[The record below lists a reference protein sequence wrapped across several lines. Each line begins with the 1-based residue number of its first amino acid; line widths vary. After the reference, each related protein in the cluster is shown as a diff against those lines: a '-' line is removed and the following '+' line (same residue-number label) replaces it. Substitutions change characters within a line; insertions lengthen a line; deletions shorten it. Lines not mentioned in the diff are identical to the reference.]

1 MVREAE
7 PTDAL
12 AVSDGPEQAWVE
24 RALLGEAETVAQRHR
39 CTAIDLT
46 RPGIAATA
54 PPERLQELGYVLED
68 PEEVRL
74 AKTLT
79 PPEPIRI

>member
-1 MVREAE
+1 MGGARA
-7 PTDAL
+7 ARGGR
-12 AVSDGPEQAWVE
+12 DGRTTSP
-24 RALLGEAETVAQRHR
+24 LHRHR
-39 CTAIDLT
+39 AH
-46 RPGIAATA
+46 PAGIAATA